1 MAQQSEYERKLHTQA
16 KTTFLLSGLWLL
28 VLVVFVSHGIYKYN
42 QLTDE
47 EKLVDQAVEAIKK
60 DYPEFRKQLV
70 SDIQT
75 SAPKYAEHLSQSLI
89 KAAPD
94 VRQEA
99 EQFVTRQI
107 DTGSDELIAL
117 SSEKFNEYVANN
129 REMFEK
135 WLTQLDE
142 SPEKVKQLSQEMNQQ
157 IEELVGTDL
166 QKQLDMLLA
175 AHEKLNERLGR
186 IEKHAGLSPTELIE
200 RRIVRILK
208 ALEQKYV
215 TENDGEEVASS

>member
-1 MAQQSEYERKLHTQA
+1 MAQQSDYEQKLHTRA

-28 VLVVFVSHGIYKYN
+28 VLVVFVSHSIYKYN

-47 EKLVDQAVEAIKK
+47 EELVNKAVEAIKK

-70 SDIQT
+70 SDVQT
-75 SAPKYAEHLSQSLI
+75 SAPKYAENMSQSLI

-99 EQFVTRQI
+99 EQFVSRQI
-107 DTGSDELIAL
+107 NTGSDRLIAL
-117 SSEKFNEYVANN
+117 SSEEFNEYVANN
-129 REMFEK
+129 RDMFEQ
-135 WLTQLDE
+135 WLTRLDE
-142 SPEKVKQLSQEMNQQ
+142 SPEDVEQISEEMNQQ
-157 IEELVGTDL
+157 IEELVGKDV

-186 IEKHAGLSPTELIE
+186 IERNAGLSPTELIE

-208 ALEQKYV
+208 ALQQKYV
-215 TENDGEEVASS
+215 NEDDREEVASS